1 MIYHDVWWTMMDYV
15 ELYTRI
21 YHGVANAPWFLP
33 DSTGSREMPSWLQ
46 RSSLIPQPLS
56 RQLGIAWH
64 SCIAKFCPVEECE
77 SLWDPDPSDP
87 VCACLRCLFAPVRSP
102 TECSLLLKLRMH
114 GTSHRNWQSSRPR
127 NWTSTV
133 QLTHD
138 RLIMLICGHG
148 FPASDSLFLD
158 RTWTVVARPKSSCL
172 WSLAK
177 DCIILAKDPRSCT
190 PIGNIAT
197 GSKTPSTLS
206 GSCEPS
212 IYFAL
217 LLPCLLSTCGD
228 YLFADKV
235 ACQTTLSKDL
245 VDPYPII
252 WYDLYVHGGW

>member
-1 MIYHDVWWTMMDYV
+1 MYDEHWWTMMDYV

-21 YHGVANAPWFLP
+21 YHGVANAPLILP

-64 SCIAKFCPVEECE
+64 SGIAKFCPVEEWE
-77 SLWDPDPSDP
+77 SLWDPDPSDPSDP

-102 TECSLLLKLRMH
+102 SNALCSWSCVCMARAIA
-114 GTSHRNWQSSRPR
+114 TDSHQGLF
-127 NWTSTV
+127 WTSTV

-138 RLIMLICGHG
+138 RLICGHG

-177 DCIILAKDPRSCT
+177 HCIILAKDPRSCT

-245 VDPYPII
+245 VDPCPII
-252 WYDLYVHGGW
+252 WYDLYVHGGL